1 MANTENANSNTNNI
15 ISEEIKLPTLTLT
28 TDINELDDTTDG
40 QKPAEIILL
49 EKKDTVLP
57 ADELEKLTAEEK
69 KMVDEFSQQI
79 DLTNNNVVLLY
90 GAAAQK
96 NIANFSDTAL
106 QNVRTKDTGEVGKML
121 TDLVVELKNFNNDA
135 EGDTKKGFRG
145 LFAKSKQTVDRMRAS
160 YNKVEANV
168 DSIAKSLKGHQAQLL
183 KDVAMLDKM
192 YEMNKGYFKELTLYI
207 AAGDK
212 KLAETRNNEL
222 KEMQERAKA
231 TGEAMD
237 AQQVNDM
244 MNMCDR
250 FEKKLYDLKLTRQVS
265 LQMAP
270 QIRMIQN
277 NDTML
282 VEKIQSSIVNTIP
295 LWKSQIVM
303 ALGISN
309 SQNAMKAQREVTDIT
324 NQMLKK
330 NAEMLKIG
338 TVEIAKEAER
348 GIIDI
353 ETLKY
358 TNQTL
363 ISTFD
368 EVLRIQEDGRSKRQA
383 AEGEL
388 KQIEG
393 ELKNKLLNLRT

>member
-1 MANTENANSNTNNI
+1 MAD
-15 ISEEIKLPTLTLT
+15 EIKLTLT
-28 TDINELDDTTDG
+28 TSF
-40 QKPAEIILL
+40 
-49 EKKDTVLP
+49 
-57 ADELEKLTAEEK
+57 DELEDAAENEDKTDIMVLEQKDPIIRTDELENLTEAEK
-69 KMVDEFSQQI
+69 KAVDEFSKQI
-79 DLTNNNVVLLY
+79 DLHDNKIVLMY
-90 GAAAQK
+90 GSQAQK
-96 NIANFSDTAL
+96 KIADFSDSAL
-106 QNVRTKDTGEVGKML
+106 QSVRTKDTGEVGKML
-121 TDLVVELKNFNNDA
+121 ANLVVELKNFNSEA
-135 EGDTKKGFRG
+135 GDEKPGGLGG
-145 LFAKSKQTVDRMRAS
+145 LFRRGKKSLDKVRATYGTVE
-160 YNKVEANV
+160 KNV
-168 DSIAKSLKGHQAQLL
+168 DGIAKNLKGHQGVLL
-183 KDVAMLDKM
+183 KDIAVLDKM
-192 YEMNKGYFKELTLYI
+192 YDKNKDYFKELTLYI

-212 KLAETRNNEL
+212 KLQETRATEVKEL
-222 KEMQERAKA
+222 QARAKQ

-237 AQQVNDM
+237 AQAVNDL
-244 MNMCDR
+244 MNLCDR
-250 FEKKLYDLKLTRQVS
+250 FEKKLHDLKLTRQVS

-282 VEKIQSSIVNTIP
+282 VEKIQSSLVNTIP

-368 EVLRIQEDGRSKRQA
+368 EVMRIQEDGRDKRHK
-383 AEGEL
+383 AEIEL

-393 ELKNKLLNLRT
+393 ELKGKLLNLRN

>member
-1 MANTENANSNTNNI
+1 M
-15 ISEEIKLPTLTLT
+15 
-28 TDINELDDTTDG
+28 
-40 QKPAEIILL
+40 
-49 EKKDTVLP
+49 
-57 ADELEKLTAEEK
+57 
-69 KMVDEFSQQI
+69 F
-79 DLTNNNVVLLY
+79 
-90 GAAAQK
+90 
-96 NIANFSDTAL
+96 
-106 QNVRTKDTGEVGKML
+106 
-121 TDLVVELKNFNNDA
+121 
-135 EGDTKKGFRG
+135 
-145 LFAKSKQTVDRMRAS
+145 
-160 YNKVEANV
+160 
-168 DSIAKSLKGHQAQLL
+168 
-183 KDVAMLDKM
+183 DKM

-212 KLAETRNNEL
+212 KLGEIRETEVKAL
-222 KEMQERAKA
+222 QAKA
-231 TGEAMD
+231 HETGEPMD
-237 AQQVNDM
+237 AQAVNDL

-250 FEKKLYDLKLTRQVS
+250 FEKKLHDLKLTRQVS

-282 VEKIQSSIVNTIP
+282 VEKIQSSLVNTIP

-309 SQNAMKAQREVTDIT
+309 SQSAMRAQREVTDMT

-330 NAEMLKIG
+330 NAEMLKMG

-368 EVLRIQEDGRSKRQA
+368 EVMKIQDDGRDRRQK
-383 AEGEL
+383 AEIEL
-388 KQIEG
+388 QQIEG
-393 ELKNKLLNLRT
+393 ELKGKLLNLRSS

>member
-1 MANTENANSNTNNI
+1 M
-15 ISEEIKLPTLTLT
+15 SEEIKIPALTLNT
-28 TDINELDDTTDG
+28 SFDEIDGDSEGSAEENKLGSDIMVLEHKDPVIKTDEF
-40 QKPAEIILL
+40 
-49 EKKDTVLP
+49 
-57 ADELEKLTAEEK
+57 EKLTDEEK
-69 KMVDEFSQQI
+69 KMVEEFSRQI
-79 DLTNNNVVLLY
+79 DLKNNNQVLLY

-96 NIANFSDTAL
+96 HVANFSDSAL
-106 QNVRTKDTGEVGKML
+106 ASVRTKDSGEVGKML
-121 TDLVVELKNFNNDA
+121 ADLVVELKNFNDSSD
-135 EGDTKKGFRG
+135 EKRGGLSG
-145 LFAKSKQTVDRMRAS
+145 LFSRGKKSIDRIRA
-160 YNKVEANV
+160 NHGRVEANV
-168 DSIAKSLKGHQAQLL
+168 DSIAKSLKGHQQTLL
-183 KDVAMLDKM
+183 KDIAMFDKM

-212 KLAETRNNEL
+212 KLDEVRATEVKALQEKA
-222 KEMQERAKA
+222 KE
-231 TGEAMD
+231 TGEPMD
-237 AQQVNDM
+237 AQAVNDM

-250 FEKKLYDLKLTRQVS
+250 FEKKLHDLKLTRQVS

-282 VEKIQSSIVNTIP
+282 VEKIQSSLVNTIP

-309 SQNAMKAQREVTDIT
+309 SQSAMKAQREVTDMT

-330 NAEMLKIG
+330 NAEMLKLG

-358 TNQTL
+358 TNQQL

-368 EVLRIQEDGRSKRQA
+368 EVMKIQDDGRNKRSQA
-383 AEGEL
+383 EVEL

-393 ELKNKLLNLRT
+393 ELKGKLLNLRN

>member
-1 MANTENANSNTNNI
+1 MPD
-15 ISEEIKLPTLTLT
+15 EEIKIPQLTLT
-28 TDINELDDTTDG
+28 TSLDELDG
-40 QKPAEIILL
+40 AEPGEKPADIMIL
-49 EKKDTVLP
+49 EKKDPVIK
-57 ADELEKLTAEEK
+57 AEELEKLSEEEK
-69 KMVDEFSQQI
+69 KMVEEFSKQI
-79 DLTNNNVVLLY
+79 DLQNNNVILLY
-90 GAAAQK
+90 GASAQK
-96 NIANFSDTAL
+96 NIANFSDSAL
-106 QNVRTKDTGEVGKML
+106 QSVRTKDTGEVGTML
-121 TDLVVELKNFNNDA
+121 TNLVVELKNFNADST
-135 EGDTKKGFRG
+135 EEKKGGLMG
-145 LFAKSKQTVDRMRAS
+145 LFSKGKQSVDKIRTS
-160 YNKVEANV
+160 YTSVEKNV
-168 DSIAKSLKGHQAQLL
+168 DAISTSLKGHQQKLL

-212 KLAETRNNEL
+212 KLTETRENEL
-222 KEMQERAKA
+222 KQLQEKAK
-231 TGEAMD
+231 ESSDPID
-237 AQQVNDM
+237 AQQAHDM
-244 MNMCDR
+244 MSLCDR
-250 FEKKLYDLKLTRQVS
+250 FEKKLYDLKLTRNVS

-309 SQNAMKAQREVTDIT
+309 SQNAMKAQREVTDLT

-330 NAEMLKIG
+330 NAEMLKMG
-338 TVEIAKEAER
+338 TVDIAKESER
-348 GIIDI
+348 GVIDI

-368 EVLRIQEDGRSKRQA
+368 EVLRIQEDGRSKRQQ

-393 ELKNKLLNLRT
+393 ELKTKLLNLRN

>member
-1 MANTENANSNTNNI
+1 MD
-15 ISEEIKLPTLTLT
+15 EEIKIPQLTLT
-28 TDINELDDTTDG
+28 TSLDDLEGTESDG
-40 QKPAEIILL
+40 KPAEIVVL
-49 EKKDTVLP
+49 EKKDPIIKTE
-57 ADELEKLTAEEK
+57 ELEKLSEEEK
-69 KMVDEFSQQI
+69 KMVDEFSKQI
-79 DLTNNNVVLLY
+79 DLNNNNVILLY
-90 GAAAQK
+90 GASAQK
-96 NIANFSDTAL
+96 NIANFSDSAL
-106 QNVRTKDTGEVGKML
+106 QSVRTKDTGEVGTML
-121 TDLVVELKNFNNDA
+121 TNLVVELKNFNSDST
-135 EGDTKKGFRG
+135 EDKKGG
-145 LFAKSKQTVDRMRAS
+145 LKGFFSKGKQSIDRIKSS
-160 YNKVEANV
+160 YTSVEKNV
-168 DSIAKSLKGHQAQLL
+168 DAIAVSLKGHQQKLL
-183 KDVAMLDKM
+183 KDVMVLDKM

-212 KLAETRNNEL
+212 KLSETRANEL
-222 KEMQERAKA
+222 KELQEKAKA
-231 TGEAMD
+231 SGDPIE
-237 AQQVNDM
+237 AQQAHDLM
-244 MNMCDR
+244 SMCDR
-250 FEKKLYDLKLTRQVS
+250 FEKKLYDLKLTRNVS

-309 SQNAMKAQREVTDIT
+309 SQNAMKAQREVTDLT

-330 NAEMLKIG
+330 NAEMLKMG
-338 TVEIAKEAER
+338 TIDIAKESER
-348 GIIDI
+348 GVIDI

-368 EVLRIQEDGRSKRQA
+368 EVIRIQEDGRSKREQ

-393 ELKNKLLNLRT
+393 ELKTKLLNLRN

>member
-1 MANTENANSNTNNI
+1 MTD
-15 ISEEIKLPTLTLT
+15 EIQIPQLTLT
-28 TDINELDDTTDG
+28 TDFDELSVEDESG
-40 QKPAEIILL
+40 QPVEMVLL
-49 EKKDTVLP
+49 EKKDPVIK
-57 ADELEKLTAEEK
+57 ADELEKLSDEEK
-69 KMVDEFSQQI
+69 KMVEEFSKQI
-79 DLTNNNVVLLY
+79 DLNDNKQVLLY

-96 NIANFSDTAL
+96 HIADFSDSAL
-106 QNVRTKDTGEVGKML
+106 QSVRTKDTGEVGTML
-121 TDLVVELKNFNNDA
+121 TNLVVQLKNFNSDTD
-135 EGDTKKGFRG
+135 GDKKGGFKG
-145 LFAKSKQTVDRMRAS
+145 FFGKGKQQLDKIKSS
-160 YNKVEANV
+160 YGSVEKNV
-168 DSIAKSLKGHQAQLL
+168 DSIAKELKGHQGKLL

-207 AAGDK
+207 AAGEK
-212 KLAETRNNEL
+212 KLNETRATTLREL
-222 KEMQERAKA
+222 QEKAKS
-231 TGEAMD
+231 TNDTLD
-237 AQQVNDM
+237 AQAVNDM
-244 MNMCDR
+244 MNLCDR
-250 FEKKLYDLKLTRQVS
+250 FEKKLHDLKLTRTVS

-282 VEKIQSSIVNTIP
+282 VEKIQSSLVNTIP

-303 ALGISN
+303 SLGISN
-309 SQNAMKAQREVTDIT
+309 SQNAMKAQREVTDLT
-324 NQMLKK
+324 NQMLKR
-330 NAEMLKIG
+330 NAEMLKTG

-363 ISTFD
+363 ITTFD
-368 EVLRIQEDGRSKRQA
+368 EVLRIQEDGRNKRVQ

-393 ELKNKLLNLRT
+393 ELKNKLLNLRN

>member
-1 MANTENANSNTNNI
+1 M
-15 ISEEIKLPTLTLT
+15 SEEIKIPSLTLT
-28 TDINELDDTTDG
+28 TSMDELEETAKSESAADIM
-40 QKPAEIILL
+40 IL
-49 EKKDTVLP
+49 EKKDPVIKT
-57 ADELEKLTAEEK
+57 DELEQLTEEEK
-69 KMVDEFSQQI
+69 KLVDEFSKQI
-79 DLTNNNVVLLY
+79 DLTNNNIVLLY

-96 NIANFSDTAL
+96 NIANFSDSAL

-121 TDLVVELKNFNNDA
+121 SDLVVELKNFNA
-135 EGDTKKGFRG
+135 DTGEDKGGFLGFFKSGKKSIDKIR
-145 LFAKSKQTVDRMRAS
+145 SS
-160 YNKVEANV
+160 YGSVEKNV
-168 DSIAKSLKGHQAQLL
+168 DTIAKSLKGHQSVLL

-212 KLAETRNNEL
+212 KLTETRSTTL
-222 KEMQERAKA
+222 KDLQEKAKSS
-231 TGEAMD
+231 GEAMD
-237 AQQVNDM
+237 AQAVNDL

-282 VEKIQSSIVNTIP
+282 VEKIQSSLVNTIP

-303 ALGISN
+303 SLGISN
-309 SQNAMKAQREVTDIT
+309 SQSAMKAQREVTDIT

-330 NAEMLKIG
+330 NAETLRLG
-338 TVEIAKEAER
+338 TVEIAKETER

-363 ISTFD
+363 INTFD
-368 EVLRIQEDGRSKRQA
+368 EVLRIQEDGRSKRQQ

-388 KQIEG
+388 KQIES
-393 ELKNKLLNLRT
+393 ELKGKLLNLGR

>member
-1 MANTENANSNTNNI
+1 MAD
-15 ISEEIKLPTLTLT
+15 EIKIPTLTLT
-28 TDINELDDTTDG
+28 TDLGELDSTDES
-40 QKPAEIILL
+40 QKPADIMTL

-57 ADELEKLTAEEK
+57 AAELEKLSDEEK
-69 KMVDEFSQQI
+69 KMVDDFAKQI
-79 DLTNNNVVLLY
+79 DLTNNNIVLLY

-106 QNVRTKDTGEVGKML
+106 QSVRTKDTGEVGAML
-121 TDLVVELKNFNNDA
+121 SNLVVQLKNFNTDA
-135 EGDTKKGFRG
+135 EEKKGG
-145 LFAKSKQTVDRMRAS
+145 LMGIFSKGKQSVDKIKAS
-160 YNKVEANV
+160 YSKVETNV
-168 DSIAKSLKGHQAQLL
+168 DTIAKSLKDHQVQML

-212 KLAETRNNEL
+212 KLTETRNTVL
-222 KEMQERAKA
+222 KDLQEKAKA
-231 TGEAMD
+231 SGEAMD

-244 MNMCDR
+244 ANMCDR
-250 FEKKLYDLKLTRQVS
+250 FEKKLFDLKLTRQVS

-295 LWKSQIVM
+295 IWKSQIVM
-303 ALGISN
+303 SLGISN
-309 SQNAMKAQREVTDIT
+309 SQNAMKAQREVTDLT
-324 NQMLKK
+324 NAMLKK
-330 NAEMLKIG
+330 NAETLKMG
-338 TVEIAKEAER
+338 TIDIAKESER

-353 ETLKY
+353 ETLKA
-358 TNQTL
+358 TNESL

-368 EVLRIQEDGRSKRQA
+368 EVLRIQDEGRAKRQA

-388 KQIEG
+388 QQIEG
-393 ELKNKLLNLRT
+393 ELKTRLLNLRN

>member
-1 MANTENANSNTNNI
+1 MPD
-15 ISEEIKLPTLTLT
+15 EIQIPQLTLS
-28 TDINELDDTTDG
+28 TDFEDLNDG
-40 QKPAEIILL
+40 DETGEKKSPIEVILL
-49 EKKDTVLP
+49 EKKDPVIK
-57 ADELEKLTAEEK
+57 AEELEKLTEEEK
-69 KMVDEFSQQI
+69 KMVEEFSKQI
-79 DLTNNNVVLLY
+79 DLSDNKQVLLY

-96 NIANFSDTAL
+96 HIADFSDSAL
-106 QNVRTKDTGEVGKML
+106 QSVRTKDTGEVGTML
-121 TDLVVELKNFNNDA
+121 TSLVVQLKNFNSENG
-135 EGDTKKGFRG
+135 EEKKGG
-145 LFAKSKQTVDRMRAS
+145 LFGLFGKGKQSIDKIKSS
-160 YNKVEANV
+160 YTSVEKNV
-168 DSIAKSLKGHQAQLL
+168 DAISKELKGHQGKLL

-212 KLAETRNNEL
+212 KLAEVRSTTL
-222 KEMQERAKA
+222 KELQEKAKSSGD
-231 TGEAMD
+231 TLD
-237 AQQVNDM
+237 AQAVNDM
-244 MNMCDR
+244 MNLCDR
-250 FEKKLYDLKLTRQVS
+250 FEKKLFDLKLTRTVS

-282 VEKIQSSIVNTIP
+282 VEKIQSSLVNTIP

-309 SQNAMKAQREVTDIT
+309 SQNAMKAQREVTDLT
-324 NQMLKK
+324 NQMLKR
-330 NAEMLKIG
+330 NAEMLKVG
-338 TVEIAKEAER
+338 TVETAKESER

-363 ISTFD
+363 IATFD
-368 EVLRIQEDGRSKRQA
+368 EVLRIQEDGRTKRAQ

-393 ELKNKLLNLRT
+393 ELKDKLLNLRN

>member
-1 MANTENANSNTNNI
+1 MA
-15 ISEEIKLPTLTLT
+15 EEIKIPSLTLT
-28 TDINELDDTTDG
+28 TSIDDLREEGDIDSNGEAVTEIMILE
-40 QKPAEIILL
+40 QKDPII
-49 EKKDTVLP
+49 KT
-57 ADELEKLTAEEK
+57 DELEKLTEEEK
-69 KMVDEFSQQI
+69 KMVEEFSKQI

-96 NIANFSDTAL
+96 HVANFSDTAL
-106 QNVRTKDTGEVGKML
+106 NSVRTKDTGEVGKML
-121 TDLVVELKNFNNDA
+121 ADLVVELKNFNSDA
-135 EGDTKKGFRG
+135 DEKPGGLTALFRRGKKSID
-145 LFAKSKQTVDRMRAS
+145 KMRA
-160 YNKVEANV
+160 NHGKVEANV
-168 DSIAKSLKGHQAQLL
+168 DSIAKSLKGHQQTLL
-183 KDVAMLDKM
+183 KDIATFDKM

-212 KLAETRNNEL
+212 RLAEVRENDVKEL
-222 KEMQERAKA
+222 QKRAA
-231 TGEAMD
+231 ESGEPMD
-237 AQQVNDM
+237 AQAVNDL

-250 FEKKLYDLKLTRQVS
+250 FEKKLHDLKLTRQVS

-309 SQNAMKAQREVTDIT
+309 SQAAMKAQREVTDMT

-330 NAEMLKIG
+330 NAEMLKMG

-368 EVLRIQEDGRSKRQA
+368 EVMRIQEDGRDKRTK
-383 AEGEL
+383 AEAEL
-388 KQIEG
+388 REIEG
-393 ELKNKLLNLRT
+393 ELKSKLLDLGTGRNQIK

>member
-1 MANTENANSNTNNI
+1 MPD
-15 ISEEIKLPTLTLT
+15 EIQIPQLTLT
-28 TDINELDDTTDG
+28 TDFDDLSVGDESG
-40 QKPAEIILL
+40 QPVEVILL
-49 EKKDTVLP
+49 EKKDPVIR
-57 ADELEKLTAEEK
+57 ADELEKLSDEEK
-69 KMVDEFSQQI
+69 KMVEEFSKQI
-79 DLTNNNVVLLY
+79 DLSDNRQVLLY

-96 NIANFSDTAL
+96 HIADFSDSAL
-106 QNVRTKDTGEVGKML
+106 QSVRTKDTGEVGTML
-121 TDLVVELKNFNNDA
+121 TSLVVQLKNFNS
-135 EGDTKKGFRG
+135 DTDSDKKGFKG
-145 LFAKSKQTVDRMRAS
+145 LFGKGKQQLDKIKSS
-160 YNKVEANV
+160 YGSVEKNV
-168 DSIAKSLKGHQAQLL
+168 DSIAKELKGHQGKLL

-207 AAGDK
+207 AAGEK
-212 KLAETRNNEL
+212 KLNETRATEL
-222 KEMQERAKA
+222 RELQEKAKA
-231 TGEAMD
+231 TNDTLD
-237 AQQVNDM
+237 AQAVNDM
-244 MNMCDR
+244 MNLCDR
-250 FEKKLYDLKLTRQVS
+250 FEKKLHDLKLTRTVS

-282 VEKIQSSIVNTIP
+282 VEKIQSSLVNTIP

-309 SQNAMKAQREVTDIT
+309 SQNAMKAQREVTDLT
-324 NQMLKK
+324 NQMLKR
-330 NAEMLKIG
+330 NAEMLKTG

-363 ISTFD
+363 ITTFD
-368 EVLRIQEDGRSKRQA
+368 EVLRIQEDGRNKRVQ

-393 ELKNKLLNLRT
+393 ELKNKLLNLRN

>member
-1 MANTENANSNTNNI
+1 M
-15 ISEEIKLPTLTLT
+15 SEEIKIPALTLT
-28 TDINELDDTTDG
+28 TDLNELNADPEGTTAENG
-40 QKPAEIILL
+40 TNAELLFLEQKDPVI
-49 EKKDTVLP
+49 KT
-57 ADELEKLTAEEK
+57 DEFEKLTEEEK
-69 KMVDEFSQQI
+69 KMVDDFSKQI
-79 DLTNNNVVLLY
+79 DLKNNNQVLLY
-90 GAAAQK
+90 GASAQK
-96 NIANFSDTAL
+96 HVANFSDSAL
-106 QNVRTKDTGEVGKML
+106 ASVRTKDTGEVGKML
-121 TDLVVELKNFNNDA
+121 AELVVELKNFNDSSD
-135 EGDTKKGFRG
+135 DTKPGGLKGF
-145 LFAKSKQTVDRMRAS
+145 FKSGKRSIDKIRA
-160 YNKVEANV
+160 NHAMVEGNV
-168 DSIAKSLKGHQAQLL
+168 DNIAKSLKGHQQVLL
-183 KDVAMLDKM
+183 KDIAMFDKM

-212 KLAETRNNEL
+212 KLSEVRENEVKAL
-222 KEMQERAKA
+222 QAKA
-231 TGEAMD
+231 KETGEPMD
-237 AQQVNDM
+237 AQAVNDL

-250 FEKKLYDLKLTRQVS
+250 FEKKLHDLKLTRQVS

-309 SQNAMKAQREVTDIT
+309 SQSAMKAQREVTDMT

-330 NAEMLKIG
+330 NAEMLKMG

-368 EVLRIQEDGRSKRQA
+368 DVMRIQEEGRDKRTK
-383 AEGEL
+383 AETEL

-393 ELKNKLLNLRT
+393 ELKGRLLNLRN

>member
-1 MANTENANSNTNNI
+1 M
-15 ISEEIKLPTLTLT
+15 SEEIKIPSLTLT
-28 TDINELDDTTDG
+28 TSFDELNDEADGDGADSADNENKTEIMILE
-40 QKPAEIILL
+40 QKDPII
-49 EKKDTVLP
+49 KT
-57 ADELEKLTAEEK
+57 DELEKLTEEEK
-69 KMVDEFSQQI
+69 KMVDEFAKQI
-79 DLTNNNVVLLY
+79 DLTNSNVVLLY

-96 NIANFSDTAL
+96 HVANFSDAAL
-106 QNVRTKDTGEVGKML
+106 NSVRTKDTGEVGKML
-121 TDLVVELKNFNNDA
+121 ADLVVELKNFNEA
-135 EGDTKKGFRG
+135 GDEKPGGLSALFKRGKK
-145 LFAKSKQTVDRMRAS
+145 SIDRMRAQHG
-160 YNKVEANV
+160 KVEANV
-168 DSIAKSLKGHQAQLL
+168 DSIAKSLKGHQGQLL
-183 KDVAMLDKM
+183 KDIALLDKM

-212 KLAETRNNEL
+212 KLSEVRENEV
-222 KEMQERAKA
+222 KELQARAKES
-231 TGEAMD
+231 GEPMD
-237 AQQVNDM
+237 AQAVNDL

-250 FEKKLYDLKLTRQVS
+250 FEKKLHDLKLTRQVS

-282 VEKIQSSIVNTIP
+282 VEKIQSSLVNTIP

-303 ALGISN
+303 AMGISN
-309 SQNAMKAQREVTDIT
+309 SQAAMKAQRDVTDMT

-330 NAEMLKIG
+330 NAEMLKLG

-368 EVLRIQEDGRSKRQA
+368 EVMRIQEDGRDKRHK
-383 AEGEL
+383 AEAEL

-393 ELKNKLLNLRT
+393 ELKSKLLNLRAP

>member
-1 MANTENANSNTNNI
+1 MSD
-15 ISEEIKLPTLTLT
+15 EIQIPQLTLT
-28 TDINELDDTTDG
+28 TSFDELDGTG
-40 QKPAEIILL
+40 ESGKPTEIIIL
-49 EKKDTVLP
+49 EKKDPVIK
-57 ADELEKLTAEEK
+57 AEELERLSDEEK
-69 KMVDEFSQQI
+69 KMVEEFSKQI
-79 DLTNNNVVLLY
+79 DLTNSNQILLY
-90 GAAAQK
+90 GASAQK
-96 NIANFSDTAL
+96 NIANFSDSAL
-106 QNVRTKDTGEVGKML
+106 QSVRTKDTGEVGKML
-121 TDLVVELKNFNNDA
+121 GDLVVELKNFNSDV
-135 EGDTKKGFRG
+135 GDDKKGGLKG
-145 LFAKSKQTVDRMRAS
+145 LFSKGKQSVDKIRAS
-160 YNKVEANV
+160 YTSVEKNV
-168 DSIAKSLKGHQAQLL
+168 DGISKSLKEHQQKLL
-183 KDVAMLDKM
+183 KDVAMLEKM

-212 KLAETRNNEL
+212 KLAETRETVL
-222 KEMQERAKA
+222 KELQEKAKA
-231 TGEAMD
+231 SGDTID

-244 MNMCDR
+244 MNLCDR
-250 FEKKLYDLKLTRQVS
+250 FEKKLHDLKLTRTVS

-309 SQNAMKAQREVTDIT
+309 SQNAMKAQREVTDLT

-330 NAEMLKIG
+330 NAEMLKMG
-338 TVEIAKEAER
+338 TVDIAREAER

-353 ETLKY
+353 ETLKF

-368 EVLRIQEDGRSKRQA
+368 EVMKIQEDGRAKRQQ

-393 ELKNKLLNLRT
+393 ELKTKLLNLRN

>member
-1 MANTENANSNTNNI
+1 MSD
-15 ISEEIKLPTLTLT
+15 EIQIPQLTLT
-28 TDINELDDTTDG
+28 TSFDELDETG
-40 QKPAEIILL
+40 EVKPVEVIIP
-49 EKKDTVLP
+49 EKKDSIIK
-57 ADELEKLTAEEK
+57 ADELEKLSDEER
-69 KMVDEFSQQI
+69 KMVEEFSKQI
-79 DLTNNNVVLLY
+79 DLGNSNQILLY

-96 NIANFSDTAL
+96 NIANFSDSAL
-106 QNVRTKDTGEVGKML
+106 QSVRTKDTGEVGKML
-121 TDLVVELKNFNNDA
+121 TDLVVELKNFNSDA
-135 EGDTKKGFRG
+135 DDKKGGFKG
-145 LFAKSKQTVDRMRAS
+145 LFSKGKQSVDKIRSS
-160 YNKVEANV
+160 YTSVEKNV
-168 DSIAKSLKGHQAQLL
+168 DGIAKSLKEHQGKLL
-183 KDVAMLDKM
+183 KDVAMLEKM

-207 AAGDK
+207 AAGDR
-212 KLAETRNNEL
+212 KLAETRETVVKEL
-222 KEMQERAKA
+222 QEKAKA
-231 TGEAMD
+231 SGDAID
-237 AQQVNDM
+237 AQQFNDM
-244 MNMCDR
+244 MNLCDR
-250 FEKKLYDLKLTRQVS
+250 FEKKLHDLKLTRTVS

-309 SQNAMKAQREVTDIT
+309 SQNAMKAQREVTDLT
-324 NQMLKK
+324 NQMLRK
-330 NAEMLKIG
+330 NAEMLKLG
-338 TVEIAKEAER
+338 TVDIAKESER

-368 EVLRIQEDGRSKRQA
+368 EVLRIQEDGRAKRQQ

-388 KQIEG
+388 RQIEG
-393 ELKNKLLNLRT
+393 ELKNKLLNLRN

>member
-1 MANTENANSNTNNI
+1 MPD
-15 ISEEIKLPTLTLT
+15 EIQIPQLTLT
-28 TDINELDDTTDG
+28 TSFDELDELGEDG
-40 QKPAEIILL
+40 KPSEIIIL
-49 EKKDTVLP
+49 EKKDAVIK
-57 ADELEKLTAEEK
+57 ADELERLSDEEK
-69 KMVDEFSQQI
+69 KMVEEFSKQI
-79 DLTNNNVVLLY
+79 DLGNSNQILLY

-96 NIANFSDTAL
+96 NIAQFSDSAL
-106 QNVRTKDTGEVGKML
+106 QSVRTKDTGEVGKML
-121 TDLVVELKNFNNDA
+121 SDLVVELKNFNTDA
-135 EGDTKKGFRG
+135 EDKKGGIKGFFNKG
-145 LFAKSKQTVDRMRAS
+145 KQSVDKIRSS
-160 YNKVEANV
+160 YTSVEKNV
-168 DSIAKSLKGHQAQLL
+168 DGISRSLKEHQGKLL
-183 KDVAMLDKM
+183 KDVAMLEKM

-207 AAGDK
+207 AAGDR
-212 KLAETRNNEL
+212 KLAETRETVVKEL
-222 KEMQERAKA
+222 QEKAKA
-231 TGEAMD
+231 SGDAID
-237 AQQVNDM
+237 AQQFNDM
-244 MNMCDR
+244 MNLCDR
-250 FEKKLYDLKLTRQVS
+250 FEKKLHDLKLTRTVS

-309 SQNAMKAQREVTDIT
+309 SQNAMKAQREVTDLT

-330 NAEMLKIG
+330 NAEMLKMG
-338 TVEIAKEAER
+338 TVDIARESER

-368 EVLRIQEDGRSKRQA
+368 EVLKIQEDGRAKRQQ

-388 KQIEG
+388 KMIEG
-393 ELKNKLLNLRT
+393 ELKNKLLNLRN

>member
-1 MANTENANSNTNNI
+1 MD
-15 ISEEIKLPTLTLT
+15 EEIKIPQLTLT
-28 TDINELDDTTDG
+28 TSLDELDGKEPDG
-40 QKPAEIILL
+40 KSADIIVL
-49 EKKDTVLP
+49 EKKDPVIK
-57 ADELEKLTAEEK
+57 AEELEKLSEEEK
-69 KMVDEFSQQI
+69 KMVEEFSKQI
-79 DLTNNNVVLLY
+79 DLTNNNVILLY
-90 GAAAQK
+90 GASAQK
-96 NIANFSDTAL
+96 NIANFSDSAL
-106 QNVRTKDTGEVGKML
+106 QSVRTKDTGEVGAML
-121 TDLVVELKNFNNDA
+121 TNLVVELKNFNS
-135 EGDTKKGFRG
+135 DTTDEKKGG
-145 LFAKSKQTVDRMRAS
+145 LKGFFSKGKQSIDKIRSS
-160 YNKVEANV
+160 YTSVEKNV
-168 DSIAKSLKGHQAQLL
+168 DAISTSLKGHQQKLL
-183 KDVAMLDKM
+183 KDVMVLDKM

-212 KLAETRNNEL
+212 KLTETRETEL
-222 KEMQERAKA
+222 RELQEKAKA
-231 TGEAMD
+231 SADPIE
-237 AQQVNDM
+237 AQQAHDLM
-244 MNMCDR
+244 SLCDR
-250 FEKKLYDLKLTRQVS
+250 FEKKLYDLKLTRNVS

-309 SQNAMKAQREVTDIT
+309 SQNAMKAQREVTDLT

-330 NAEMLKIG
+330 NAEMLKMG
-338 TVEIAKEAER
+338 TIDIAKESER
-348 GIIDI
+348 GVIDI

-368 EVLRIQEDGRSKRQA
+368 EVIRIQEDGRSKRQQ

-393 ELKNKLLNLRT
+393 ELKTKLLNLRN

>member
-1 MANTENANSNTNNI
+1 MANFDQ
-15 ISEEIKLPTLTLT
+15 EIKLPSLTLT
-28 TDINELDDTTDG
+28 TSLDELNETTDN
-40 QKPAEIILL
+40 QKPTEIIIL
-49 EKKDTVLP
+49 EKKDAVLP
-57 ADELEKLTAEEK
+57 AEELEKLSEEER
-69 KMVDEFSQQI
+69 KMVDEFSKQI

-90 GAAAQK
+90 GASAQK
-96 NIANFSDTAL
+96 NIANFSDSAL
-106 QNVRTKDTGEVGKML
+106 QSVRTKDTGEVGKML
-121 TDLVVELKNFNNDA
+121 TDLVVELKNFNSDA
-135 EGDTKKGFRG
+135 GEEKKGG
-145 LFAKSKQTVDRMRAS
+145 LIGIFNKSKQSVDKIRAS
-160 YNKVEANV
+160 YSKVETNV
-168 DSIAKSLKGHQAQLL
+168 DSIAKNLKGHQAQLL

-212 KLAETRNNEL
+212 KLSETRNTVL
-222 KEMQERAKA
+222 KDMQERAKA

-250 FEKKLYDLKLTRQVS
+250 FEKKLFDLKLTRQVS

-282 VEKIQSSIVNTIP
+282 VEKIQSSLVNTIP

-324 NQMLKK
+324 NQMLRK
-330 NAEMLKIG
+330 NAETLKMG
-338 TVEIAKEAER
+338 TVEIAKESER
-348 GIIDI
+348 GIIDV

-368 EVLRIQEDGRSKRQA
+368 EVLRIQEDGRNKRQQ

-393 ELKNKLLNLRT
+393 ELKSRLLNLRN

>member
-1 MANTENANSNTNNI
+1 MPD
-15 ISEEIKLPTLTLT
+15 EIQIPQLTLT
-28 TDINELDDTTDG
+28 TSFDELDEAG
-40 QKPAEIILL
+40 EKQPVEMIIP
-49 EKKDTVLP
+49 EKKDAIIK
-57 ADELEKLTAEEK
+57 ADELERLSDEEK
-69 KMVDEFSQQI
+69 KMVEDFSRQI
-79 DLTNNNVVLLY
+79 DLGNSNQILLY

-96 NIANFSDTAL
+96 NIANFSDSAL

-121 TDLVVELKNFNNDA
+121 SDLVVELKNFNS
-135 EGDTKKGFRG
+135 EVGDDKKGGIKGFFNKG
-145 LFAKSKQTVDRMRAS
+145 KQSVDKIKAS
-160 YNKVEANV
+160 YTSVEKNV
-168 DSIAKSLKGHQAQLL
+168 DGIAKSLKEHQGKLL
-183 KDVAMLDKM
+183 KDVAMLEKM

-212 KLAETRNNEL
+212 KLAETRATVL
-222 KEMQERAKA
+222 KDLQDKAKFSGDA
-231 TGEAMD
+231 ID
-237 AQQVNDM
+237 AQQFNDM
-244 MNMCDR
+244 MNLCDR
-250 FEKKLYDLKLTRQVS
+250 FEKKLHDLKLTRTVS

-303 ALGISN
+303 SLGISN
-309 SQNAMKAQREVTDIT
+309 SQNAMKAQREVTDLT

-330 NAEMLKIG
+330 NAEMLKLG
-338 TVEIAKEAER
+338 TVDIAKESER

-368 EVLRIQEDGRSKRQA
+368 EVLKIQEDGRSKRQQ
-383 AEGEL
+383 AEAEL

-393 ELKNKLLNLRT
+393 ELKNKLLNLRN

>member
-1 MANTENANSNTNNI
+1 M
-15 ISEEIKLPTLTLT
+15 SEEIKLTLT
-28 TDINELDDTTDG
+28 TSFDELDETVKEEEKSDNLMVLEHKDPIIKTD
-40 QKPAEIILL
+40 EF
-49 EKKDTVLP
+49 D
-57 ADELEKLTAEEK
+57 KLTEEEK
-69 KMVDEFSQQI
+69 KIVEEFSKQI
-79 DLTNNNVVLLY
+79 DLTDNKIVLMY
-90 GAAAQK
+90 GSQAQK
-96 NIANFSDTAL
+96 KIADFSDSAL
-106 QNVRTKDTGEVGKML
+106 QSVRTKDTGEVGKML
-121 TDLVVELKNFNNDA
+121 SDLVVELKNFNSDA
-135 EGDTKKGFRG
+135 GEEKVGGFKALFKNGKK
-145 LFAKSKQTVDRMRAS
+145 SVDKVRAS
-160 YNKVEANV
+160 YSKVETNV
-168 DSIAKSLKGHQAQLL
+168 DSISKSLKGHQQTLL
-183 KDVAMLDKM
+183 KDIAVLDKM
-192 YEMNKGYFKELTLYI
+192 YEKNKDYFKELTLYI

-212 KLAETRNNEL
+212 KLAETRETEVKKL
-222 KEMQERAKA
+222 QTKAKE

-237 AQQVNDM
+237 AQAVNDL
-244 MNMCDR
+244 MNLCDR
-250 FEKKLYDLKLTRQVS
+250 FEKKLHDLKLTRQVS

-303 ALGISN
+303 SLGISN

-338 TVEIAKEAER
+338 TVEIAKESER

-363 ISTFD
+363 INTFD
-368 EVLRIQEDGRSKRQA
+368 EVMRIQDEGREKRHR
-383 AEGEL
+383 AETEL

-393 ELKNKLLNLRT
+393 ELKGKLLNLRN

>member
-1 MANTENANSNTNNI
+1 
-15 ISEEIKLPTLTLT
+15 
-28 TDINELDDTTDG
+28 
-40 QKPAEIILL
+40 
-49 EKKDTVLP
+49 
-57 ADELEKLTAEEK
+57 
-69 KMVDEFSQQI
+69 
-79 DLTNNNVVLLY
+79 
-90 GAAAQK
+90 
-96 NIANFSDTAL
+96 
-106 QNVRTKDTGEVGKML
+106 
-121 TDLVVELKNFNNDA
+121 
-135 EGDTKKGFRG
+135 
-145 LFAKSKQTVDRMRAS
+145 
-160 YNKVEANV
+160 
-168 DSIAKSLKGHQAQLL
+168 
-183 KDVAMLDKM
+183 M
-192 YEMNKGYFKELTLYI
+192 YDMNKGYFKELTLYI

-212 KLAETRNNEL
+212 KLSETRETVL
-222 KEMQERAKA
+222 KDLQEKAKDS
-231 TGEAMD
+231 GEAMD

-250 FEKKLYDLKLTRQVS
+250 FEKKLFDLKLTRQVS

-282 VEKIQSSIVNTIP
+282 VEKIQSSLVNTIP

-303 ALGISN
+303 ALGLSN

-324 NQMLKK
+324 NQMLRK
-330 NAEMLKIG
+330 NAETLKIG
-338 TVEIAKEAER
+338 TVEIAKESER

-368 EVLRIQEDGRSKRQA
+368 EVLRIQEDGRNKRQQ

-393 ELKNKLLNLRT
+393 ELKSRLLSLRN